1 MTRPRSPAPAT
12 TDHSGEAPV
21 GGWWRRR
28 YRLLME
34 LARWALM
41 WERLWPCLWPATAVL
56 ALFFAVALLD
66 LLPLLPF
73 WLHSLALIAFAV
85 VFGFKARGVFAG
97 YHPVDEMAARHR
109 LERDSGLEH
118 RPLTA
123 IHDKLAAGAD
133 DSGARSLWRAHLR
146 RMAAAAGRLRV
157 LPPSPGLAR
166 FDPYGLRAVV
176 VLLLVIGATVGVG
189 DAVARLER
197 ALVPRI
203 DGGQDGPMKLDVWVT
218 PPGYTGLAP
227 MFLERTP
234 KVASANDKD
243 TSLPPPVKVP
253 VGSTLLAQAGTAR
266 AAPELKIGGR
276 AVRFAAIGD
285 KGESG
290 SFRAET
296 AIEDA
301 DRGADV
307 LEVNIRGRMVARWP
321 VQVVADAPPSVEF
334 YQSPSRSGRAQLRV
348 EYGAGDDYGVAG
360 VQLVI
365 RHPEGRSVPGGANS
379 IQAELPLPEPGAR
392 RAEGSSLQDFSA
404 HPWAGIQVNAQLQAI
419 DARGQ
424 VGQSDVI
431 SIVLPERI
439 FNHPVAR
446 AIADARKRLNAPTA
460 DVVHQVAQA
469 LRDLASRP
477 SHFYDD
483 TVVFLALTVSASR
496 LLRDKTDAG
505 IGAVQ
510 GVLWETALR
519 IEDGEFAIAE
529 RDLRKIQE
537 SLMRA
542 LEKKDN
548 AAEIERLM
556 DELQQAIDKYMS
568 VLMEHLQKQGLS
580 QLPINPSSRAIDSS
594 DLQRMI
600 EEARELARTGAVD
613 AARKMIA
620 QLQKMLD
627 SLRNGM
633 QAGKPGERMQEAQ
646 KLMDGLR
653 DLTRR
658 QQQELD
664 KTFRRA
670 QQGEGALMPRAQQD
684 AEGRRP
690 QSGGQGQ
697 RPQPGAQGQRPQ
709 PGTERQRSDRPGN
722 RQRQGRDGDQG
733 EGSGAAEQEAIRR
746 ELGRLMLQMDALL
759 GNIPQPFG
767 QAERAMRG
775 AADALNEDLPGDA
788 VPLQTE
794 ALDQLRQGAEGMA
807 EQIARSMGAAMG
819 IMSGQE
825 GQTPGE
831 GRDPF
836 GRTPGG
842 ALGTAID
849 DGDVKVPDQMEMRR
863 AREILQELRR
873 RAGETSR
880 PEMEREYIE
889 RLLRRF

>member
-1 MTRPRSPAPAT
+1 LIAAPTA
-12 TDHSGEAPV
+12 DGSGESPV

-56 ALFFAVALLD
+56 GLFVAVALLD

-85 VFGFKARGVFAG
+85 IFGFKARGMFAG
-97 YHPVDEMAARHR
+97 YRPVDEMAARHR
-109 LERDSGLEH
+109 LEKDSGLEH

-133 DSGARSLWRAHLR
+133 DSGARSLWRAHLM

-157 LPPSPGLAR
+157 LPPSPGLVR

-176 VLLLVIGATVGVG
+176 VMLLVIGASVGVG
-189 DAVARLER
+189 DATARLER
-197 ALVPRI
+197 ALVPRF
-203 DGGQDGPMKLDVWVT
+203 DGGQDGPLKLDVWVT
-218 PPGYTGLAP
+218 PPSYTGLAP
-227 MFLERTP
+227 IFLEREP
-234 KVASANDKD
+234 LLASAGGRE
-243 TSLPPPVKVP
+243 SPLPPAVKVP
-253 VGSTLLAQAGTAR
+253 VGSTLLAQAGGAR

-276 AVRFAAIGD
+276 AVPFAAIGD

-290 SFRAET
+290 SFRAEA

-301 DRGADV
+301 DRSAAM
-307 LEVNIRGRMVARWP
+307 LEVDIRGRAIARWP
-321 VQVVADAPPSVEF
+321 VQIVADAPPSVEF
-334 YQSPSRSGRAQLRV
+334 FQAPSRTGRAQLRI
-348 EYGAGDDYGVAG
+348 EFGARDDYGVAG

-365 RHPEGRSVPGGANS
+365 RHPEGRSVPGGASS

-392 RAEGSSLQDFSA
+392 NAEGSSLQDFSA

-424 VGQSDVI
+424 AGQSDVI

-446 AIADARKRLNAPTA
+446 AIADARKRLNAPTD
-460 DVVHQVAQA
+460 DVVGEVAQA
-469 LRDLASRP
+469 LRDLATRP

-496 LLRDKTDAG
+496 LMRDKTEAG

-510 GVLWETALR
+510 DVLWETALR

-542 LEKKDN
+542 LERKAN
-548 AAEIERLM
+548 TAEIERLM

-568 VLMEHLQKQGLS
+568 ALLEHLQKQGLS
-580 QLPINPSSRAIDSS
+580 QLPVNPSSRAMDSS

-600 EEARELARTGAVD
+600 EEARELARAGAVD
-613 AARKMIA
+613 AARKLIA
-620 QLQKMLD
+620 QLQRMLE

-633 QAGKPGERMQEAQ
+633 QAGKPGERMQDAQ

-664 KTFRRA
+664 NTFRRA
-670 QQGEGALMPRAQQD
+670 QRDEGALSPREQQGAQ
-684 AEGRRP
+684 GR
-690 QSGGQGQ
+690 
-697 RPQPGAQGQRPQ
+697 RPQPGAQGQRPPSAGQ
-709 PGTERQRSDRPGN
+709 GQGQRSERQGS
-722 RQRQGRDGDQG
+722 RQRPGRDGSQN
-733 EGSGAAEQEAIRR
+733 EGDGAGEQEAIRR
-746 ELGRLMLQMDALL
+746 ELGRLMLQMDELL
-759 GNIPQPFG
+759 GNIPQSFG

-775 AADALNEDLPGDA
+775 AVDALNEDLPGDA

-794 ALDQLRQGAEGMA
+794 ALNQLRQGAESMA
-807 EQIARSMGAAMG
+807 EQIARSLGAAMG
-819 IMSGQE
+819 IIGGQE
-825 GQTPGE
+825 GQRPGE

-836 GRTPGG
+836 GRNPGG

-873 RAGETSR
+873 RAGETTR
-880 PEMEREYIE
+880 PEMERDYID